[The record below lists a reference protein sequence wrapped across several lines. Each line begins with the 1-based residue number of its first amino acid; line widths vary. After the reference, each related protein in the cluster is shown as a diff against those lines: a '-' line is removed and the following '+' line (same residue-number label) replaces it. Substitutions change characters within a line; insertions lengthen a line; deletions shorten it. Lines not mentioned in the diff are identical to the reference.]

1 MKTLLDL
8 TFVIDILD
16 VKEYVNES
24 VKEGSTLDND
34 LLFEYF
40 EDLGLPITRFE
51 NFEEILQKLID
62 ILK

>member
-8 TFVIDILD
+8 TFAIDILD
-16 VKEYVNES
+16 VKEYVNNS
-24 VKEGSTLDND
+24 VKEGSRLDKD

-40 EDLGLPITRFE
+40 EDLGLVITRFE
-51 NFEEILQKLID
+51 NFEEIIEKLID

>member
-8 TFVIDILD
+8 TFAIDILD

-40 EDLGLPITRFE
+40 EDLGMPITRFE

>member
-8 TFVIDILD
+8 TFAIDILD
-16 VKEYVNES
+16 VKEYVNNS
-24 VKEGSTLDND
+24 VKEGSTLDKD

-40 EDLGLPITRFE
+40 EDLGLTITRFE
-51 NFEEILQKLID
+51 NFEEIIEKLID

>member
-8 TFVIDILD
+8 TLAIDILD
-16 VKEYVNES
+16 VKEYVNNS
-24 VKEGSTLDND
+24 VKEGSTLDKD

-40 EDLGLPITRFE
+40 EDLGLVITKFE
-51 NFEEILQKLID
+51 NFEEIIQKLID

>member
-8 TFVIDILD
+8 TFAIDILD
-16 VKEYVNES
+16 VKEYVNNS
-24 VKEGSTLDND
+24 VKEGSTLDKD

-40 EDLGLPITRFE
+40 EDLGLTITRFE
-51 NFEEILQKLID
+51 NFEEIIKKLID

>member
-8 TFVIDILD
+8 TFAIDILD
-16 VKEYVNES
+16 VKEYVNNS
-24 VKEGSTLDND
+24 VKEGSTLDKD

-40 EDLGLPITRFE
+40 EDLGLVITRFE
-51 NFEEILQKLID
+51 NFEEIIQKLID

>member
-8 TFVIDILD
+8 TFAIDILD
-16 VKEYVNES
+16 VKEYVNER

-40 EDLGLPITRFE
+40 EDLGITITRFE
-51 NFEEILQKLID
+51 NFEEILKKLID